1 LWETQSVNAFEDVSL
16 PLPFALGASGGPQRR
31 VDVVALGSGREV
43 RNTPWAHGRRC
54 YDVGGAVRTLDDM
67 HALIAFFEAR
77 RGRLVGFRFR
87 DPFDC
92 KSCAP
97 SATPAPSDQELGI
110 GDGVKRTF
118 QLIKAYGAGASAY
131 ARPIKKPVVGSVRVS
146 VAGSELSSGA
156 FAVDALG
163 LVTLTSA
170 PAGGAHITAG
180 FTFDTT
186 VRFDID
192 RLDLA
197 LDGFG
202 AGHAPSIPLIEI
214 LI

>member
-1 LWETQSVNAFEDVSL
+1 VNAFEEVSL

-31 VDVVALGSGREV
+31 VDTVALGSGREI

-77 RGRLVGFRFR
+77 RGKLVGFRFR

-97 SATPAPSDQELGI
+97 SKAPDPTDQEIGV
-110 GDGVKRTF
+110 GDGVRTTF
-118 QLIKAYGAGASAY
+118 QLAKAYGAGESAY
-131 ARPIKKPVVGSVRVS
+131 ARPIKKPVDGTVRVS
-146 VAGSELSSGA
+146 VGGIELPMDVFS
-156 FAVDALG
+156 VDNLG
-163 LVTLTSA
+163 IVTLDAA
-170 PAGGAHITAG
+170 PPDGAQVTAG
-180 FTFDTT
+180 FVFDTP

-202 AGHAPSIPLIEI
+202 AGHAPTIPLIEI
-214 LI
+214 LL

>member
-1 LWETQSVNAFEDVSL
+1 MSAFEDVSL

-31 VDVVALGSGREV
+31 VDIVALGSGREV

-77 RGRLVGFRFR
+77 RGTLVGFRFR

-92 KSCAP
+92 KSCTP
-97 SATPAPSDQELGI
+97 SVAPAPSDQGLGV
-110 GDGVKRTF
+110 GDGAKTTF
-118 QLIKAYGAGASAY
+118 QLIKIYGAGECAY
-131 ARPIKKPVVGSVRVS
+131 TRPIKKPVDGTVRVS
-146 VAGSELSSGA
+146 VGGVELTSDA
-156 FAVDALG
+156 FSTDDGGV
-163 LVTLTSA
+163 VTLDSA
-170 PAGGAHITAG
+170 PGSGVPVSAG
-180 FTFDTT
+180 FVFDTP

-202 AGHAPSIPLIEI
+202 AGHAPSIPLLEI
-214 LI
+214 VL

>member
-1 LWETQSVNAFEDVSL
+1 VNAFEDVSL

-31 VDVVALGSGREV
+31 VDIVTLGSGREV

-77 RGRLVGFRFR
+77 RGKLVGFRFR

-97 SATPAPSDQELGI
+97 SATPGPADQEIGV
-110 GDGVKRTF
+110 GDGVKTTF
-118 QLIKAYGAGASAY
+118 QLIKTYGAGDSAY
-131 ARPIKKPVVGSVRVS
+131 ARPIKKPVEGAPRVS
-146 VAGSELSSGA
+146 IGGVELTADA
-156 FAVDALG
+156 FSVDASG
-163 LVTLTSA
+163 VVTLTAA
-170 PAGGAHITAG
+170 PAAGAVVAAG
-180 FTFDTT
+180 FVFDTP

-202 AGHAPSIPLIEI
+202 AGHAPTIPLIEI
-214 LI
+214 LL